1 MSAGGARSARLS
13 AAGAI
18 QLRWGLRIVDAA
30 SGVLFAV
37 FFAGVLFASNPSF
50 DEFAMVVAAASIV
63 GAIAAGD
70 LRGTPVAWPLGVYAF
85 LAVVSAVVHRHDAAA
100 IMVGSPATFSA
111 RHPAIHILVLVAY
124 FYAAVWVLRTPR
136 RVAALAVFFVSVVS
150 VFGVLTSLDHVA
162 VGFQTRI
169 RGYDSVPQWNGYP
182 ELSTLANLA
191 LPFLLAVVMLSRSR
205 RAIVASL
212 LLAGVLVLTT
222 FGLQS
227 RSADATLVLTYLW
240 LAVIEAARLKRYRL
254 LLAAAPLACLAVV
267 FWLKNPLRLAFDV
280 PSAPDALGFRYAVW
294 RNAIDM
300 IRDHPWLG
308 VGAGNYTAALR
319 ADYRSPGV
327 FLDAHAHNTMLH
339 VAVESGIP
347 ALIAFLVVWYRV
359 FRFGYERGLGGNLS
373 AIVMVGSIGALA
385 AFAVRSVGEHFLS
398 GLPSSDRMSFLVWTF
413 LAAATALYQWNQTDA
428 RAART

>member
-1 MSAGGARSARLS
+1 
-13 AAGAI
+13 
-18 QLRWGLRIVDAA
+18 
-30 SGVLFAV
+30 
-37 FFAGVLFASNPSF
+37 
-50 DEFAMVVAAASIV
+50 
-63 GAIAAGD
+63 
-70 LRGTPVAWPLGVYAF
+70 
-85 LAVVSAVVHRHDAAA
+85 LA
-100 IMVGSPATFSA
+100 
-111 RHPAIHILVLVAY
+111 
-124 FYAAVWVLRTPR
+124 
-136 RVAALAVFFVSVVS
+136 
-150 VFGVLTSLDHVA
+150 
-162 VGFQTRI
+162 
-169 RGYDSVPQWNGYP
+169 
-182 ELSTLANLA
+182 
-191 LPFLLAVVMLSRSR
+191 
-205 RAIVASL
+205 
-212 LLAGVLVLTT
+212 
-222 FGLQS
+222 
-227 RSADATLVLTYLW
+227 LTYLW

-254 LLAAAPLACLAVV
+254 LLAAAPLAGLAVV
-267 FWLKNPLRLAFDV
+267 FWLRNPLRLAFDV

-327 FLDAHAHNTMLH
+327 FLDAHAHNTILH

-385 AFAVRSVGEHFLS
+385 AFAVRSIGEHFLS
-398 GLPSSDRMSFLVWTF
+398 GLPSSDRMSFLVWTL